1 MKKILIAAMV
11 FATAALVGCE
21 KFLDERPQGSFADG
35 DEFWQGETALKLE
48 TNYFYTAFSSYGTAH
63 NGRFFADS
71 KSDDYGQDNNNP
83 VYDDVIPAG
92 TGIWKSSYVEARRAN
107 IILARMANME
117 LSDEV
122 RKHYEGFCRF
132 YRAIQHFDVVRRYG
146 DCVWQGHEVAF
157 DDEAWQA
164 QERTDRAEIMR
175 NVCEDLKFAG
185 ENCRD
190 YTDGRTFHKYAA
202 WVMLSRAAL
211 YEGAWQKYHENN
223 TAVANEFF
231 AIAKDA
237 ALEVMNSG
245 KWSIHNDYASNYI
258 SKDLGTNTEMIMYKQ
273 FRYDSDVKLGH
284 GLHGY
289 SSSSTPTWGMT
300 KDAVESYCN
309 ADGLPIHVSEAG
321 FDDSTV
327 EKAIRGRDARLAHN
341 VCDSI
346 VMLDTYSW
354 LKGINSTTGYWLKKF
369 VVKDYVLN
377 GGDNELA
384 PYNDT
389 DGPVYM
395 YSEVLLNYAEAC
407 AELGTMTQ
415 ADADKSIN
423 ELRVKHGNIPAL
435 TVAGTSVSV
444 NGTAITKDPKNT
456 YGVNDLIWEIRRE
469 RRCELICDG
478 FRNDDLMR
486 WKMGAQLDFTK
497 NPSGHVGVSEA
508 AVEAYFNYTQNV
520 YDWNGVHEGKT
531 WDNIVGD
538 GAEKAGDFW
547 VTVDGKKYISAFHP
561 DRNRVFNE
569 NKNYLDPLPSG
580 VTLINPNLGQNPGW

>member
-21 KFLDERPQGSFADG
+21 QFLTEEPQSSFADG
-35 DEFWQGETALKLE
+35 PTFWRGEEALRLE
-48 TNYFYTAFSSYGTAH
+48 TNYFYSSFSSYGPAH
-63 NGRFFADS
+63 SGRFYAAS

-83 VYDDVIPAG
+83 EYSVTIPSG
-92 TGIWKSSYVEARRAN
+92 TGVWASSYQEARRAN
-107 IILARMANME
+107 LIMARMANME

-122 RKHYEGFCRF
+122 RKHYEGFCRY
-132 YRAIQHFDVVRRYG
+132 YRAIQHFDVVRAYG
-146 DCVWQGHEVAF
+146 DCVWQGHEV
-157 DDEAWQA
+157 DMNDEAWQA

-175 NVCEDLKFAG
+175 KVCEDLKFAG

-190 YTDGRTFHKYAA
+190 YSDGRAFHKYVAY
-202 WVMLSRAAL
+202 VMLSRAAL
-211 YEGAWQKYHENN
+211 FEGTWQKYHENN
-223 TAVANEFF
+223 ATVANEFF
-231 AIAKDA
+231 AIAKAA

-245 KWSIHNDYASNYI
+245 KWSIHDNYGSNYV
-258 SKDLGTNTEMIMYKQ
+258 SKSLAGNTEMIMYKQ
-273 FRYDSDVKLGH
+273 FQYDADIKLGH

-327 EKAIRGRDARLAHN
+327 QSAIAGRDARLAHN
-341 VCDSI
+341 VCDSV

-354 LKGINSTTGYWLKKF
+354 LKGINSTTGYWLTKF

-377 GGDNELA
+377 GGANELA

-389 DGPVYM
+389 DGPVFM

-407 AELGTMTQ
+407 AEMGSMTQ

-423 ELRVKHGNIPAL
+423 LLRTQHGKIPAL
-435 TVAGTSVSV
+435 TVAGTTVSV
-444 NGTAITKDPKNT
+444 NGTVITKDPKNI
-456 YGVNDLIWEIRRE
+456 YGVNELIWEVRRE
-469 RRCELICDG
+469 RRNELICDG
-478 FRNDDLMR
+478 FRTDDLRR
-486 WKMGAQLDFTK
+486 WKMGAQLDFSK
-497 NPSGHVGVSEA
+497 NPAGRIGVSEA
-508 AVEAYFNYTQNV
+508 AVQDYYNYTQNV
-520 YDWNGVHEGKT
+520 YDWEGLHA
-531 WDNIVGD
+531 D
-538 GAEKAGDFW
+538 GSWAEIEKDFW
-547 VTVDGKKYISAFHP
+547 VTVDGKKYISPFAP
-561 DRNRVFNE
+561 ERNRVFDE
-569 NKNYLDPLPSG
+569 TKNYLDPLPSG

>member
-21 KFLDERPQGSFADG
+21 KFLAEDPQSSFADG
-35 DEFWQGETALKLE
+35 PTFWQGETALKME
-48 TNYFYTAFSSYGTAH
+48 TNYFYSAFSSYGAAH
-63 NGRFFADS
+63 SGRFYAAS

-83 VYDDVIPAG
+83 EYAVTIPSG

-107 IILARMANME
+107 LIMARMANME

-132 YRAIQHFDVVRRYG
+132 YRAIQHYDVVNAYG
-146 DCVWQGHEVAF
+146 DCVWQDHEV
-157 DDEAWQA
+157 DMNDEAWQS
-164 QERTDRAEIMR
+164 QTRTDRAEIMR
-175 NVCEDLKFAG
+175 KVCEDLKFAG
-185 ENCRD
+185 QNCRD
-190 YTDGRTFHKYAA
+190 YSDGRSFHKYVA
-202 WVMLSRAAL
+202 WTVLSRVAL
-211 YEGAWQKYHENN
+211 FEGSWQKYHENN
-223 TAVANEFF
+223 ATVAKEFF
-231 AIAKDA
+231 QIAKDA

-258 SKDLGTNTEMIMYKQ
+258 SKDLKGNSEMIMYKE
-273 FRYDSDVKLGH
+273 FRYDSEVKLGH

-309 ADGLPIHVSEAG
+309 ADGLPIHVSEVG

-341 VCDSI
+341 VCDSV

-354 LKGINSTTGYWLKKF
+354 LKGINSTTGYWLTKF

-377 GGDNELA
+377 GGANELA

-407 AELGTMTQ
+407 AELGSMTQ

-423 ELRVKHGNIPAL
+423 ELRTKHGKIPAL
-435 TVAGTSVSV
+435 TVSGDNVAV
-444 NGTAITKDPKNT
+444 NGVTITKDPKNV
-456 YGVNDLIWEIRRE
+456 YGVNNLIWEVRRE
-469 RRCELICDG
+469 RRNELICDG
-478 FRNDDLMR
+478 FRYDDLMR
-486 WKMGAQLDFTK
+486 WKMGAQLDFKK
-497 NPSGHVGVSEA
+497 NPSGIVGVSAEA
-508 AVEAYFNYTQNV
+508 VKAYYDYTKNV
-520 YDWNGVHEGKT
+520 YDWQGLHDGKE
-531 WDNIVGD
+531 WADI
-538 GAEKAGDFW
+538 EGDFW
-547 VTVDGKKYISAFHP
+547 IEVDGKQYISAFHP
-561 DRNRVFNE
+561 TRNREFNE
-569 NKNYLDPLPSG
+569 SKNYLDPLPSG
-580 VTLINPNLGQNPGW
+580 VTIINPNLEQNPGW